1 MLIMVRPT
9 CSLLLVSSPM
19 KRTQSN
25 QYPPCSNNTHT
36 TRHHATRSQTAVI
49 YVPSRDHNRRSHH
62 RRVSVLFLLHHSGNP
77 LAVVRFPQMIP
88 R

>member
-1 MLIMVRPT
+1 MLIMVRPIY
-9 CSLLLVSSPM
+9 SLLLVSSPM

-25 QYPPCSNNTHT
+25 QHPRCSNNTHI

-49 YVPSRDHNRRSHH
+49 YVPFRDHNRRSHH
-62 RRVSVLFLLHHSGNP
+62 RRVSVLFLLLHNGNP
-77 LAVVRFPQMIP
+77 LAVVCFPQMML